1 MNALF
6 VNCRTIALLLASFS
20 ETSFFAS
27 SSKFSTGSI
36 WFTSPRS
43 FASVALII
51 SPVIKS
57 SNAFLLKINLG
68 KIAAAI
74 GGNTPTLISGCPN
87 LDFSEAITIS
97 QNVATSQPP
106 PSATPF
112 TSATVGA
119 LIIVG
124 VVILYIY
131 VLYLVERNI
140 SRQQYK
146 KLIRNLDK
154 IKNDKA

>member
-1 MNALF
+1 M
-6 VNCRTIALLLASFS
+6 S
-20 ETSFFAS
+20 
-27 SSKFSTGSI
+27 
-36 WFTSPRS
+36 
-43 FASVALII
+43 
-51 SPVIKS
+51 
-57 SNAFLLKINLG
+57 
-68 KIAAAI
+68 
-74 GGNTPTLISGCPN
+74 
-87 LDFSEAITIS
+87 
-97 QNVATSQPP
+97 
-106 PSATPF
+106 
-112 TSATVGA
+112 SATVGA